1 MFSVNPKCSPS
12 ILANFRDSV
21 KDLHLLRSLNDVETS
36 IRISCRAHT
45 LGRSPP
51 PVLRD
56 RVPFTENTKENKSTL
71 KI

>member
-12 ILANFRDSV
+12 MLANFRDSV

-51 PVLRD
+51 PHSVTGCHLQ
-56 RVPFTENTKENKSTL
+56 
-71 KI
+71 KIQKKIKVH